1 MDASGDGRGRRGFAL
16 VLSQG
21 GPEPRRLVVRLLAAG
36 LEAHVAVGAGELR
49 RMGELLQPDVVLA
62 ESDPG
67 IGAWYRGPVLLIGD
81 PSRAAACD
89 RAVAGV
95 LAALGFPTEGRP
107 APA

>member
-1 MDASGDGRGRRGFAL
+1 
-16 VLSQG
+16 
-21 GPEPRRLVVRLLAAG
+21 
-36 LEAHVAVGAGELR
+36 
-49 RMGELLQPDVVLA
+49 VVLA